1 MLETALVQL
10 ERVIADLLQQNQ
22 SLRETAVLLEQ
33 ELQQAREENDN
44 LQLAALEQEEKQ
56 GATLARLQALI
67 ERAAAGSAA

>member
-22 SLRETAVLLEQ
+22 SLRETAALLEQ
-33 ELQQAREENDN
+33 QLQQAHEENDN

>member
-22 SLRETAVLLEQ
+22 SLRETAVLLDQ
-33 ELQQAREENDN
+33 QLQQAREENDN

>member
-1 MLETALVQL
+1 MLEAALVQL

-22 SLRETAVLLEQ
+22 SLRETSALLEQ
-33 ELQQAREENDN
+33 QLHQAREENDN

-56 GATLARLQALI
+56 GATLARLQSLI

>member
-33 ELQQAREENDN
+33 QLQQAREENDN

>member
-22 SLRETAVLLEQ
+22 SLRETAALLEQ
-33 ELQQAREENDN
+33 HLQQAREENDN

>member
-10 ERVIADLLQQNQ
+10 ERVIADLLEQNQ
-22 SLRETAVLLEQ
+22 SLRETAALLEQ
-33 ELQQAREENDN
+33 QLQQAREENDN

>member
-22 SLRETAVLLEQ
+22 SLRETAALLEQ
-33 ELQQAREENDN
+33 QLQQAREENDN

>member
-22 SLRETAVLLEQ
+22 SLRETAALLEQ
-33 ELQQAREENDN
+33 QLQQAREENDN

-67 ERAAAGSAA
+67 ERAAAGSTA

>member
-22 SLRETAVLLEQ
+22 SLRETAALLDQ
-33 ELQQAREENDN
+33 QLQQAREENDN

>member
-22 SLRETAVLLEQ
+22 SLRETAALLEQ
-33 ELQQAREENDN
+33 QLQQAREENDN
-44 LQLAALEQEEKQ
+44 LQLATLEQEEKQ